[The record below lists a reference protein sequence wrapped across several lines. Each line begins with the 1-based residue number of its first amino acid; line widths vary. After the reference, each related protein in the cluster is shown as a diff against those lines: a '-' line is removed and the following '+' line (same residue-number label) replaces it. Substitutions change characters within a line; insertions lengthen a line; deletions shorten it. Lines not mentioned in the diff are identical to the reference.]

1 MTAPRADDL
10 LYLLEL
16 ARTGRLVDA
25 ARRLDVDHTTVS
37 RRISALEKTM
47 GKRLVDRTTRG
58 WHVTDDGEELL
69 RYAEVVESTV
79 HAVSQLGDTG
89 RGSGLGGTV
98 RIAAPDGI
106 GGTIIPDALVDLRR
120 THPQLEIELTT
131 ATRRF
136 DVTSRDYDVA
146 VTLERAKSRQ
156 LVVRHL
162 TDYLMGM
169 YATPK
174 YLATH
179 PPVRS
184 RDDLADHALVWY
196 VESLLEVP
204 ELDIFQ
210 THVVPTRPVI
220 RSSNVFAQ
228 LRLVTSHGG
237 IGFLP
242 RFLVMGRSDLVPVLP
257 DEVSARRTMWLVAR
271 RESLGLSR
279 VTTTIDVL
287 MAYVATLQDE
297 LGVATTPPQP
307 RRQHITR
314 R

>member
-1 MTAPRADDL
+1 MTVPRADDL
-10 LYLLEL
+10 LYLLEV

-37 RRISALEKTM
+37 RRITALERTM
-47 GKRLVDRTTRG
+47 GRRLVDRTTRG
-58 WHVTDDGEELL
+58 WHLTDDGEQLL
-69 RYAEVVESTV
+69 RHAEVVESAV
-79 HAVSQLGDTG
+79 HSVSQLGLAA

-106 GGTIIPDALVDLRR
+106 GSTIIPDAIVALRCA
-120 THPQLEIELTT
+120 HPQLEIELTT

-136 DVTSRDYDVA
+136 DITSRDYDVA
-146 VTLERAKSRQ
+146 VTLERARSRQ

-162 TDYLMGM
+162 TDYLMGL
-169 YATPK
+169 YATPQ

-184 RDDLADHALVWY
+184 REDLADHTLVWY

-210 THVVPTRPVI
+210 TYVVPTRPVL

-228 LRLVTSHGG
+228 LRFVATHGG

-242 RFLVMGRSDLVPVLP
+242 RFLVMDRNDLVPVLP
-257 DEVSARRTMWLVAR
+257 DEVSALRTMWLVAR
-271 RESLGLSR
+271 RESLGLTR
-279 VTTTIDVL
+279 VTTTIDSL
-287 MAYVATLQDE
+287 IAYTGTLQEE
-297 LGVATTPPQP
+297 LGVAPEVSTTRHRGGAQ
-307 RRQHITR
+307 R
-314 R
+314 